1 MEKTRLINPGGSLG
15 DRDFPIPEF
24 ENFAEFKN
32 YMELF
37 HGYEVSNNLF
47 FASELNRKE
56 VAEVGCGHGLITFM
70 LSSHCKSITGFDV
83 DTKAINYAESLNLIF
98 NFQNVKFQNY
108 DGKFSDVKTT
118 FDIAISMDVIE
129 HVKNPVEYLKEVYK
143 ILKTGGV
150 LLLGTPNGMIANK
163 NKCIVKTHSKFHI
176 MEYTPNELASFLQNA
191 GFRTVE
197 FYTNKN
203 VAGGGYDISTTKKII
218 IKLLC
223 KLDLFDWVVKLLSQ
237 HRSKNL
243 MTNQPRNNSIDD
255 WKIKSMEPNDINAHN
270 CDVII
275 CKAIKV

>member
-1 MEKTRLINPGGSLG
+1 MEKTELNNAGGSLG

-24 ENFAEFKN
+24 KNFAELKN

-47 FASELNRKE
+47 FASELNGKE

-83 DTKAINYAESLNLIF
+83 DRKAIDYAESLNHIF
-98 NFQNVKFQNY
+98 NFKNVKFQHY
-108 DGKFSDVKTT
+108 EGTFSNVQTA

-129 HVKNPVEYLKEVYK
+129 HVIDPVKYLKEVYK
-143 ILKTGGV
+143 ILKPGGV
-150 LLLGTPNGMIANK
+150 LLLGTPNGLIANK
-163 NKCIVKTHSKFHI
+163 NKCIIKTHSKFHI
-176 MEYTPNELASFLQNA
+176 MEYTPNELSFFLQSA
-191 GFRTVE
+191 GFRPVE
-197 FYTNKN
+197 FYANKN
-203 VAGGGYDISTTKKII
+203 VAGGGYDISTTKKFI

-223 KLDLFDWVVKLLSQ
+223 KLELFDRVVKLLSQ

-243 MTNQPRNNSIDD
+243 MTNQPRNNSIND
-255 WKIKSMEPNDINAHN
+255 WKLRSMGPEDINAHN
-270 CDVII
+270 CDAII